1 MKMGFIIYKGTK
13 EEVEEKMGRMKTKA
27 NEGYPNFYKEIKGG
41 FAIKTKDMEVNL
53 IMDKY
58 LVGEHA
64 IYQIFY

>member
-1 MKMGFIIYKGTK
+1 MKLGFTVYRGTK
-13 EEVEEKMGRMKTKA
+13 KEVEDKMEEIKKQSK
-27 NEGYPNFYKEIKGG
+27 EGYPNFYKEIKGG